1 MFVWSRLWGFFLLF
15 TIEGV
20 EMEAEA
26 FQEAKE
32 AETDEKVVTE
42 QSLLDSEVQEA
53 PPKRGFFMLGIQIA
67 VVSGVLLS
75 QVVQFV

>member
-1 MFVWSRLWGFFLLF
+1 LFGFVLLP

-20 EMEAEA
+20 EVEAEV

-32 AETDEKVVTE
+32 EEMDEPVVTE
-42 QSLLDSEVQEA
+42 RSLLEPEVEEA

-67 VVSGVLLS
+67 VVSGVLIS
-75 QVVQFV
+75 QVVKFV